1 MSMMI
6 RQAGELV
13 REMTIRQALEWA
25 FAVEHARL
33 DFDETGAHEF
43 TRPGLDSTL
52 RVYERGLLGCR
63 VDGGGSSDPHPDA
76 QIIAAAVQ
84 ALPVEYGGKAMAAQ
98 VAELARTRSEPDWRI
113 PERRGVVPCGWHLTE
128 VGEWVAAT
136 KVLEIETYHHVRRR
150 ERRPYRPVICPISYS
165 GSAAVVAKARRA
177 YLAWYGALLYLG
189 FQLTSDRGLTSLQL
203 ADGLPALSPWNR
215 T

>member
-6 RQAGELV
+6 RQSGQLV
-13 REMTIRQALEWA
+13 REVTIRQALEWA

-43 TRPGLDSTL
+43 TRPGLDSTM
-52 RVYERGLLGCR
+52 RVYEWGLLGCR

-98 VAELARTRSEPDWRI
+98 VAELARTRSEPDWKI
-113 PERRGVVPCGWHLTE
+113 PERRGVVPCGWDLTDD
-128 VGEWVAAT
+128 GEWVA
-136 KVLEIETYHHVRRR
+136 VVRSLDPVDYLDRR
-150 ERRPYRPVICPISYS
+150 WRKIRTYRPALCPISYS
-165 GSAAVVAKARRA
+165 GSAAVIAKSRRA
-177 YLAWYGALLYLG
+177 YLAWYGALLYLAFELG
-189 FQLTSDRGLTSLQL
+189 SARGLTSLRL
-203 ADGLPALSPWNR
+203 ADGLPALSPWK
-215 T
+215 